1 MKLRDYLKEEDISQK
16 FFIEQLANEDIK
28 ISKVAFWKWL
38 SGETFPT
45 GDKMAIIQKLTDNKV
60 QAVDWIDGK
69 V

>member
-60 QAVDWIDGK
+60 QAVDWIDG
-69 V
+69 

>member
-16 FFIEQLANEDIK
+16 FFMEQLANEDIK

-60 QAVDWIDGK
+60 QAVDWIDG
-69 V
+69 

>member
-45 GDKMAIIQKLTDNKV
+45 GDKMAILQKLTDNKV
-60 QAVDWIDGK
+60 QAVDWIDG
-69 V
+69 